1 MSRGLIR
8 AQSGSATV
16 APHKSTSITAVTL
29 DQHIELTLV
38 EVCEACGLYTERLIE
53 MVEEGVIEPRGVTPA
68 AWRFDGLALERA
80 QLAAR
85 LQRDLDIN
93 LAGAALALDLLDELR
108 SLRQRVQRLE
118 SELYQP

>member
-1 MSRGLIR
+1 M
-8 AQSGSATV
+8 
-16 APHKSTSITAVTL
+16 APRKPTSLTAVTL
-29 DQHIELTLV
+29 DRHIELSLM

-80 QLAAR
+80 QLAVR

-108 SLRQRVQRLE
+108 SLRQRIRRLE
-118 SELYQP
+118 QEHYQP